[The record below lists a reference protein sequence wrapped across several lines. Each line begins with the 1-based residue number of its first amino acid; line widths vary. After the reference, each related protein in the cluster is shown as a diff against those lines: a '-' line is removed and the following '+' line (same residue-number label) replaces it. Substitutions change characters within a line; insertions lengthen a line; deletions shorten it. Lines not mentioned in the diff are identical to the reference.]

1 MKLKK
6 ENNIYQELLKL
17 IQEELMDYDEFAVRA
32 MPSVKLE
39 RTHKEA
45 VLPGYAKS
53 GDAGADVR
61 SVTETVIQPGARAL
75 LDLGFKIEIEDGWEI
90 QVRPR
95 SGLALKKGVTVLNSP
110 GTIDS
115 GYRGQCGVILQ
126 NNSNKP
132 FPVRVGDRVAQFVLK
147 RAPQA
152 KFAWT
157 KSVSASERGEG
168 GFGSTGVK

>member
-1 MKLKK
+1 M
-6 ENNIYQELLKL
+6 ENN
-17 IQEELMDYDEFAVRA
+17 EFAVEIT
-32 MPSVKLE
+32 PSVKLE
-39 RTHKEA
+39 RTDKQA

-115 GYRGQCGVILQ
+115 GYRGQCGVILY
-126 NNSNKP
+126 NSSKKP
-132 FPVRVGDRVAQFVLK
+132 FPVRIGDRVAQFVLK
-147 RAPQA
+147 RAPRA
-152 KFAWT
+152 EFTWT
-157 KSVSASERGEG
+157 DSVSVSERGEG
-168 GFGSTGVK
+168 GFGSTGVA

>member
-1 MKLKK
+1 MRK
-6 ENNIYQELLKL
+6 NDIYAGLLKL
-17 IQEELMDYDEFAVRA
+17 VQEELMEFEKFSVRKS
-32 MPSVKLE
+32 PSVKLE
-39 RTHKEA
+39 KTHEEA

-126 NNSNKP
+126 NNSRQP

-152 KFAWT
+152 SFTWT
-157 KSVSASERGEG
+157 KSVSTSERGEG
-168 GFGSTGVK
+168 GFGSTGVA